1 MHPGVMVLES
11 SVTAPFNANALPFM
25 MSAFVFSVMLVS
37 ARILPSKSVPVP
49 RVAELPTCQ

>member
-1 MHPGVMVLES
+1 VLES